1 MNRGLL
7 VMSCSNHRTPLN
19 SQELSSQVFDCIDI
33 VDQIVLLFG
42 LLEICQ
48 EKLNNPSEELDKH
61 LFLLMDSF
69 FIQVEPSIAQL
80 RCKLRCVFEELR

>member
-1 MNRGLL
+1 M
-7 VMSCSNHRTPLN
+7 
-19 SQELSSQVFDCIDI
+19 DI
-33 VDQIVLLFG
+33 VDRIVLLFG

-48 EKLNNPSEELDKH
+48 EKLNNPSEKLDKH

-80 RCKLRCVFEELR
+80 RCKLRCVFEELRYP